1 MVIMMV
7 FAGCF
12 SHKGRIH
19 GKMLYIFSVNL
30 RGRVLT
36 GEEVPLLLQSR
47 ICAFAEMEDFYFK
60 GPPLKRSV

>member
-1 MVIMMV
+1 M
-7 FAGCF
+7 
-12 SHKGRIH
+12 
-19 GKMLYIFSVNL
+19 GKCYIFFSVNL